1 MVFPFS
7 ISFNEDVLTPVSFDS
22 FSKLILFFFLLFSQT
37 VINKRRPGLIEEH
50 REIVTALFNRDID
63 LAVSLLES
71 HLKNNLE
78 FSLYYL
84 DFKNNK

>member
-1 MVFPFS
+1 M
-7 ISFNEDVLTPVSFDS
+7 
-22 FSKLILFFFLLFSQT
+22 
-37 VINKRRPGLIEEH
+37 INKRRLGLIEEH

-71 HLKNNLE
+71 HLKNDLE